1 MQKNYYVYEKNIFIV
16 KQKLNNTMHKYKYI
30 EEFEVN
36 SSPRI
41 LFPYLQNPASLSEWF
56 ADKVTQDTD
65 KVLNFVWDNS
75 DHFARMV
82 INRQNKCVRYE
93 FLSNDK
99 QDVTDPSFI
108 EFKIQQ
114 SELTNGTFLK
124 ITDYSE
130 MTNPKEL
137 KALWHELIRQLL
149 DVMGAD

>member
-1 MQKNYYVYEKNIFIV
+1 
-16 KQKLNNTMHKYKYI
+16 MHKYKYT

-41 LFPYLQNPASLSEWF
+41 LFPYLQNPASLAEWF
-56 ADKVTQDTD
+56 ADKVTQDND
-65 KVLNFVWDNS
+65 KVLNFIWDNS
-75 DHFARMV
+75 DHYARIAV
-82 INRQNKCVRYE
+82 SRQNKCVKYE
-93 FLSNDK
+93 FLNAEK
-99 QDVTDPSFI
+99 QEMPDPAYI

-124 ITDYSE
+124 ITDYSD
-130 MTNPKEL
+130 MTNPKDL

>member
-1 MQKNYYVYEKNIFIV
+1 
-16 KQKLNNTMHKYKYI
+16 MHKYKYI

-41 LFPYLQNPASLSEWF
+41 LFPYLQNPASLAEWF
-56 ADKVTQDTD
+56 ADKVTLDND
-65 KVLNFVWDNS
+65 KVFNFVWDNS

-82 INRQNKCVRYE
+82 INRHNKCVRYE
-93 FLSNDK
+93 FLSNER
-99 QDVTDPSFI
+99 QEVADPSYI

-124 ITDYSE
+124 ITDYSD

-137 KALWHELIRQLL
+137 KALWHELIKQLF